1 MFGFSFFP
9 FHGWIKVDKSHLVFY
24 QYMPSASQQ
33 EEKKSVIFALR
44 DFCRFKNITHKGR
57 HHYNTIFLV
66 IYIYLY
72 ILQPEPV
79 LLYVVLMNQSI
90 LQPNLF
96 KALFKKQQAAKDHQ
110 NKPDFGSTSSG
121 RLAKRVQKTQK
132 NWHGWRR
139 SGWKTC
145 RISRFVLGDV

>member
-1 MFGFSFFP
+1 MQGPNFVCIFFFFP

-33 EEKKSVIFALR
+33 EGKKSVIFALR

-57 HHYNTIFLV
+57 HHYKTIYLV
-66 IYIYLY
+66 IYIYILY

-96 KALFKKQQAAKDHQ
+96 KAPLRH
-110 NKPDFGSTSSG
+110 NKPPKTIKTSRISDQPRRAVWQARAKSTK
-121 RLAKRVQKTQK
+121 RLARMAAVRVE
-132 NWHGWRR
+132 
-139 SGWKTC
+139 
-145 RISRFVLGDV
+145 DVPD